1 MKYEPWFWNT
11 LLATNYSKINNY
23 WNMPIYLTHNHNNYW
38 LIKFDG
44 EILGSYLFYVHTYH
58 STMAWSLQKM
68 ILSFWD
74 FKLKWCFKVPKK
86 PIFYEIKAFLH
97 VEYSKEEKKLI
108 QKLFAL
114 YLSVKIAQKIDGF

>member
-1 MKYEPWFWNT
+1 
-11 LLATNYSKINNY
+11 
-23 WNMPIYLTHNHNNYW
+23 
-38 LIKFDG
+38 
-44 EILGSYLFYVHTYH
+44 
-58 STMAWSLQKM
+58 MAWSLQKM
-68 ILSFWD
+68 ILSFQD

>member
-1 MKYEPWFWNT
+1 
-11 LLATNYSKINNY
+11 
-23 WNMPIYLTHNHNNYW
+23 
-38 LIKFDG
+38 
-44 EILGSYLFYVHTYH
+44 
-58 STMAWSLQKM
+58 M
-68 ILSFWD
+68 ILSFRD

-86 PIFYEIKAFLH
+86 PIFYEIKAVLH

>member
-1 MKYEPWFWNT
+1 
-11 LLATNYSKINNY
+11 
-23 WNMPIYLTHNHNNYW
+23 
-38 LIKFDG
+38 
-44 EILGSYLFYVHTYH
+44 
-58 STMAWSLQKM
+58 M
-68 ILSFWD
+68 ILSFRD
-74 FKLKWCFKVPKK
+74 FKLKWSFKVPKK